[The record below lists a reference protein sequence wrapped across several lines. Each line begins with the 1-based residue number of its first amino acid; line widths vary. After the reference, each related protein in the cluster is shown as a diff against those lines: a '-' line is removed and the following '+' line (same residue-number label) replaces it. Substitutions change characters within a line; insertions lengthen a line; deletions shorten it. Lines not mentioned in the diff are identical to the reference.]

1 MKRIENVKKLKKI
14 YQIEVSEDIY
24 PIEPEI
30 YIKFHLNAG
39 VEIEDKIWKELLL
52 ENDYLRYYKLGIIK
66 LKKMLT
72 KYEMKNYL
80 LSQGA
85 SEGIIKQVISK
96 YVERKYLD
104 DLLYAK
110 DYIQMKKYQ
119 YGPLVLEH
127 QLKEKGIDFDI
138 IQEQIEKIDEHEI
151 LSLQIP
157 KKLALVKNKSMR
169 QALITVKTHF
179 IRNGYSNHIV
189 SSILENSSSAYLG
202 DEMKLLQKDY
212 EKLYNRLSKKLSGY
226 ELKISMKEK
235 LYQKGYKLEDILEVL
250 N

>member
-1 MKRIENVKKLKKI
+1 MKKIENVKKLKKT
-14 YQIEVSEDIY
+14 YQIEVNEQIY

-39 VEIEDKIWKELLL
+39 IELEDKIWKELLL

-80 LSQGA
+80 ISEGA
-85 SEGIIKQVISK
+85 SESIIKQVISK

-104 DLLYAK
+104 DFSYAK

-127 QLKEKGIDFDI
+127 QLKEKGIDFDL
-138 IQEQIEKIDEHEI
+138 IQQQIDQIDEHEI
-151 LSLQIP
+151 LSLQVP
-157 KKLALVKNKSMR
+157 KKLASIKNKSMR

-189 SSILENSSSAYLG
+189 SSILENSSSFYQG
-202 DEMKLLQKDY
+202 NEMMLLQKDY
-212 EKLYNRLSKKLSGY
+212 DKLFNRLSKKLSGY
-226 ELKISMKEK
+226 ELKNSIKER
-235 LYQKGYKLEDILEVL
+235 LYQKGYKLEDILKVL

>member
-1 MKRIENVKKLKKI
+1 MKKIENIKKQKRI
-14 YQIEVSEDIY
+14 YQIEVSGTLY
-24 PIEPEI
+24 LIEPEV
-30 YIKFHLNAG
+30 YLKFHLNEG
-39 VEIEDKIWKELLL
+39 LELEDKEFRELLL
-52 ENDYLRYYKLGIIK
+52 ENDYLKYYKLGIIK

-80 LSQGA
+80 LSLGA

-96 YVERKYLD
+96 FVERKYLD
-104 DLLYAK
+104 DLVYLK
-110 DYIQMKKYQ
+110 DYIQLKKYQ

-127 QLKEKGIDFDI
+127 QLKEKGIDFDL
-138 IQEQIEKIDEHEI
+138 IQQEIQKIDEHDI

-157 KKLALVKNKSMR
+157 KKLASIKNKSKR

-189 SSILENSSSAYLG
+189 SSILENQSDAYQG
-202 DEMKLLQKDY
+202 DEMKLLKKDY
-212 EKLYNRLSKKLSGY
+212 DKLYSRLSKKKSGY
-226 ELKISMKEK
+226 ELTNALKEK
-235 LYQKGYKLEDILEVL
+235 LYQKGYQLEDILKVL